1 MSSQVIG
8 SNIGTAHSVAYQD
21 RIYVHT
27 YVHTYHISEMEADIL
42 QLKLRIYCKK
52 YCEVERRV
60 VAWILIQRDL
70 MFILNLVVH
79 RNYVHLFP
87 V

>member
-27 YVHTYHISEMEADIL
+27 YVHTYHISEMEAEIYIEIAHLLQKVLRGGTTRRSVDINT
-42 QLKLRIYCKK
+42 KRPDVYSKFG
-52 YCEVERRV
+52 RS
-60 VAWILIQRDL
+60 
-70 MFILNLVVH
+70 
-79 RNYVHLFP
+79 P
-87 V
+87 